1 MNELKQTEVLDKE
14 LEEPKPSKLP
24 KLITELVV
32 QSYQTAIDI
41 CTIYRRTLWLK
52 QHQHTRQQLLD
63 LSDDQ
68 LKDIGI
74 SREAANREA
83 NKCFWE

>member
-41 CTIYRRTLWLK
+41 CTAYRRTLWLK
-52 QHQHTRQQLLD
+52 QRQNTRQQLLD

-74 SREAANREA
+74 SREAAQKEA
-83 NKCFWE
+83 NKFFWE

>member
-1 MNELKQTEVLDKE
+1 MNKLEQIEVLEQE

-32 QSYQTAIDI
+32 QSYQTVIDT
-41 CTIYRRTLWLK
+41 CTAYRRILWLK
-52 QHQHTRQQLLD
+52 QRQHTRQQLLD

-68 LKDIGI
+68 LKDIGV
-74 SREAANREA
+74 SREQAYKEA
-83 NKCFWE
+83 NKFFWE

>member
-1 MNELKQTEVLDKE
+1 MNELKETGVLDNE

-41 CTIYRRTLWLK
+41 CTAYRRTLWLK
-52 QHQHTRQQLLD
+52 QRQHTRQQLLD

-68 LKDIGI
+68 LKDIGV